1 MSAQSVQPSSDDKL
15 SLAFQSHQQQRKAA
29 GQITD
34 TEKWRLSNER
44 EEERRRQLALANQRE
59 RAEEPLRL
67 LRARYRELETTE
79 RELTSFV
86 EGVNPHTDV
95 EQLFQARGRLQ
106 AARDVMRTFPDEAK
120 PFKPSCARLERRRQ
134 ETRARMVERMAEL
147 TREAEDWESVAASFN
162 KKTGEPFPKHLASQK
177 AIDGYYR
184 NLRDQ
189 RDEMLR
195 LAAQRR
201 ALRADAEIKLREFD
215 KESAA
220 T

>member
-1 MSAQSVQPSSDDKL
+1 MSSQSVQPSSDDNL
-15 SLAFQSHQQQRKAA
+15 SLSLQSYLRQRLAA
-29 GQITD
+29 AQITD
-34 TEKWRLSNER
+34 TEKWRLLNER
-44 EEERRRQLALANQRE
+44 RQKEEAERRRNAERD

-106 AARDVMRTFPDEAK
+106 AVRDVMRTFPDEAK
-120 PFKPSCARLERRRQ
+120 PVKPSAAQLEQRRQ
-134 ETRARMVERMAEL
+134 ETRARMVKRIAEL
-147 TREAEDWESVAASFN
+147 ARQAEGWESAAASFD
-162 KKTGEPFPKHLASQK
+162 KKTGEPFPTHLASQK

-201 ALRADAEIKLREFD
+201 ALREDAEIKLREFD
-215 KESAA
+215 KESVA